1 MKRDDKI
8 LQERLARVAEFQRA
22 GGKLGAVSTA
32 LAQFL
37 LGVGR
42 TRIHQ
47 LVKTGVLESFGTGGF
62 RLVKLKSVM
71 KYARQCAR
79 WAALIRRRRA
89 SPDKSVQ

>member
-22 GGKLGAVSTA
+22 GGKLGAVSTS

-42 TRIHQ
+42 TRIHE
-47 LVKTGVLESFGTGGF
+47 LVKAGVLESFGTGGF
-62 RLVKLKSVM
+62 RLVKLESVL
-71 KYARQCAR
+71 KYARRCAR
-79 WAALIRRRRA
+79 RVALIRRRRA

>member
-1 MKRDDKI
+1 MKHDHKI
-8 LQERLARVAEFQRA
+8 LSERLARIAEFQSD
-22 GGKLGAVSTA
+22 GGKLGAVSPA

-42 TRIHQ
+42 TRIHE

-71 KYARQCAR
+71 TYARRCAR
-79 WAALIRRRRA
+79 RVALIRRRRCL
-89 SPDKSVQ
+89 P